1 MICFIRITG
10 AVAIVNGVG
19 MEAIEGLRF
28 LASLPLAGTGRTEG
42 GEKTQP
48 FNRFHSRL
56 FTHALRRLGMNLFL
70 FLLHCS
76 TWCVHQFRLTYCNET
91 YDFPRLVLL
100 LRINFPGKPISIQLP
115 PDKTSMG
122 DWIHLLRL
130 RGKPGKGKPPGI
142 PKKPYDLYIT

>member
-28 LASLPLAGTGRTEG
+28 LASLPLAGTGWTEG

-56 FTHALRRLGMNLFL
+56 FIFPIPDSKCRACRACSAYLFVTTIAL
-70 FLLHCS
+70 
-76 TWCVHQFRLTYCNET
+76 
-91 YDFPRLVLL
+91 
-100 LRINFPGKPISIQLP
+100 
-115 PDKTSMG
+115 
-122 DWIHLLRL
+122 
-130 RGKPGKGKPPGI
+130 
-142 PKKPYDLYIT
+142 